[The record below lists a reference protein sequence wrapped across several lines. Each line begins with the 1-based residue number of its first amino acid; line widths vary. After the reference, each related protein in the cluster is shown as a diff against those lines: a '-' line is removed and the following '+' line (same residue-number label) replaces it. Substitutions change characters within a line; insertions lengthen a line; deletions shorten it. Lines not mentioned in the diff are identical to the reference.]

1 MPLISRKKTHP
12 TAGATQRHLGMCQ
25 MGDGQSMQTSLAQHY
40 VGLLQETWRC
50 ALGPE
55 AFGHDGRLV
64 DWRGGLLPCLA
75 ELARHEVTHL
85 FDPGRLRH
93 PETASAM
100 ALNSFLP
107 WRERAGEL
115 MLAGHGPFA
124 ELRFAARCPT
134 GVRGTPPL
142 LDLLAT
148 NGEKLV
154 AVAARGPD
162 YLGRKPS
169 RLAAAYAGVTLP
181 DGMAGW
187 QALLTELGRDAGRF
201 RHLDAAA
208 LLKNAIGLS
217 RTFPGHR
224 PTLLYVYWE
233 PSRADELAFHRHRA
247 EIRAV
252 SQIVQGAFVGFEAKS
267 FTELWSEWEA
277 LSSEPWLREMVAE
290 LRARYAVASGASTG
304 L

>member
-1 MPLISRKKTHP
+1 
-12 TAGATQRHLGMCQ
+12 
-25 MGDGQSMQTSLAQHY
+25 MQTSLAQHY
-40 VGLLQETWRC
+40 VGLLQETWRG
-50 ALGPE
+50 ALGPD
-55 AFGHDGRLV
+55 AYGDDGRLV

-75 ELARHEVTHL
+75 ELAKHEVTHL

-107 WRERAGEL
+107 WRDRPGEL
-115 MLAGHGPFA
+115 KLAGHGPFT

-154 AVAARGPD
+154 AVAARGAD

-181 DGMAGW
+181 ERMAGW
-187 QALLTELGRDAGRF
+187 QALLAELDRDSGRF

-208 LLKNAIGLS
+208 LLKNAIGLA

-224 PTLLYVYWE
+224 PTLLYLYWE
-233 PSRADELAFHRHRA
+233 PHRADELAFHRHRA
-247 EIRAV
+247 EIRAFA
-252 SQIVQGAFVGFEAKS
+252 QLVQDAFVGFEAKS
-267 FTELWSEWEA
+267 FTALWSEWEA
-277 LSSEPWLREMVAE
+277 LSGEAWLREMVAE
-290 LRARYAVASGASTG
+290 LRARYAVASDASTA

>member
-1 MPLISRKKTHP
+1 
-12 TAGATQRHLGMCQ
+12 
-25 MGDGQSMQTSLAQHY
+25 MQTSLAQHY
-40 VGLLQETWRC
+40 VGLLQDTWRC
-50 ALGPE
+50 VLGAE
-55 AFGHDGRLV
+55 AYGADGRLV

-107 WRERAGEL
+107 WRDRPRQL
-115 MLAGHGPFA
+115 MLAGQGPFT

-142 LDLLAT
+142 LDLLAAS
-148 NGEKLV
+148 GDSLV

-169 RLAAAYAGVTLP
+169 RLAAAYSGATLP
-181 DGMAGW
+181 EGMAGW
-187 QALLTELGRDAGRF
+187 QALLADLEQEPGRF
-201 RHLDAAA
+201 RHLDAVS
-208 LLKNAIGLS
+208 LLKNAIGLA
-217 RTFPGHR
+217 RTFPGHH
-224 PTLLYVYWE
+224 PTLLYVFWE
-233 PSRADELAFHRHRA
+233 PARADELAFHRHRA
-247 EIRAV
+247 EIRTLA
-252 SQIVQGAFVGFEAKS
+252 QTVQGAFVSFEARS
-267 FTELWSEWEA
+267 FAELWAEWETA
-277 LSSEPWLREMVAE
+277 SSEPWLREMVAE
-290 LRARYAVASGASTG
+290 LRARYAVAIGASPV